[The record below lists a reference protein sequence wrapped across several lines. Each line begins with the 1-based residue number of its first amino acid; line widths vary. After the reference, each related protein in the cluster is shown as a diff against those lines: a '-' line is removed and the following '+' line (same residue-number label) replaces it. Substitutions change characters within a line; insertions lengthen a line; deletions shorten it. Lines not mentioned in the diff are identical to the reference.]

1 MKKGLLSTLA
11 LSAVLLAG
19 CKGNEAGYTDGTY
32 TGESAGL
39 KGPINVE
46 VVINDGKI
54 SDVVI
59 LDNNETETIF
69 ESIKEYLIPDIIANN
84 SAEVETVSG
93 ATTSSAAVIEAVKT
107 ALESA
112 K

>member
-1 MKKGLLSTLA
+1 MKKSF
-11 LSAVLLAG
+11 LSAMALTAILLVG
-19 CKGNEAGYTDGTY
+19 CGSNETGYTDGTY

-39 KGPINVE
+39 KGQINVE
-46 VVINDGKI
+46 VIIKDGKI